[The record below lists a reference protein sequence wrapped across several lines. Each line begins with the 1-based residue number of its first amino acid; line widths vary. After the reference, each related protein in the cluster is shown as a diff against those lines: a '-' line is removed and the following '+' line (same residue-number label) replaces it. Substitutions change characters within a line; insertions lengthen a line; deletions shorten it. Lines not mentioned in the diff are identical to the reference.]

1 MVDTNKS
8 MIFNFKK
15 LIKSFKVAFTGLWIG
30 IKEEN
35 TIRIGVVIAFF
46 VILFMFFFPLTRQER
61 AIITLCVFLVLSI
74 ELINTQVE
82 RVTNLIDKNH
92 NEEIKK
98 IKDLA
103 AGAVLMAIIGTAI
116 VGIFIFTPYV
126 IKFFSCP
133 CNL

>member
-1 MVDTNKS
+1 
-8 MIFNFKK
+8 MIFNFRK

-30 IKEEN
+30 VKEEN

-46 VILFMFFFPLTRQER
+46 VILFMFFFPLTHQER
-61 AIITLCVFLVLSI
+61 AIIVLCVFLVLSI
-74 ELINTQVE
+74 ELMNTQVE

-126 IKFFSCP
+126 IEFFSCP
-133 CNL
+133 GNL

>member
-1 MVDTNKS
+1 
-8 MIFNFKK
+8 MIINFKK
-15 LIKSFKVAFTGLWIG
+15 LIKSFKVAFIGLWIG
-30 IKEEN
+30 VREEN
-35 TIRIGVVIAFF
+35 TIRIGVIIAVF
-46 VILFMFFFPLTRQER
+46 VIFFAFLFPLTNQER
-61 AIITLCVFLVLSI
+61 SIIFLCVFLVMSI
-74 ELINTQVE
+74 ELMNTQVE

-116 VGIFIFTPYV
+116 VGVFIFTPH
-126 IKFFSCP
+126 IIDLFSCP